1 LSLSSLAETIV
12 PITSDGE
19 VDVAPKALV
28 AAAVLVT
35 AGLVPGVAQA
45 GNDDFC
51 AQEQVCIYDG
61 NDWVGFLE
69 SRPPGLRVENT
80 WTWAEDHMDSWENRT
95 GKPAAWYHDRKGKG
109 RCVDMAAH
117 HEDANI
123 NVRDSDELSSWRTDG
138 SCRHHPS

>member
-1 LSLSSLAETIV
+1 
-12 PITSDGE
+12 ITSDGE

-51 AQEQVCIYDG
+51 AQEQVCIYDS

-69 SRPPGLRVENT
+69 SRPPGLGIRNT
-80 WTWAEDHMDSWENRT
+80 WSWAEDSMDSWENRT
-95 GKPAAWYHDRKGKG
+95 GTDAAWYHDRNGKG
-109 RCVDMAAH
+109 RCVTLRH
-117 HEDANI
+117 RSEDGNI
-123 NVRDSDELSSWRTDG
+123 NVYDSDELSSWKTNG
-138 SCRHHPS
+138 GC

>member
-1 LSLSSLAETIV
+1 LSPSSLVATIV
-12 PITSDGE
+12 PITPDGE
-19 VDVAPKALV
+19 GDMAPTAPVAT
-28 AAAVLVT
+28 AVLVL

-51 AQEQVCIYDG
+51 AADQVCIYDG
-61 NDWVGFLE
+61 NDRVG
-69 SRPPGLRVENT
+69 
-80 WTWAEDHMDSWENRT
+80 
-95 GKPAAWYHDRKGKG
+95 
-109 RCVDMAAH
+109 H